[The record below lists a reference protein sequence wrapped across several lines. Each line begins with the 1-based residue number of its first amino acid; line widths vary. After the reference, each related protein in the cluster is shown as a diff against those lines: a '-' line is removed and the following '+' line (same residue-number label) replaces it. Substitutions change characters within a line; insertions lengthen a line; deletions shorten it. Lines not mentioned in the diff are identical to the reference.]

1 MSVKDAMRY
10 GPAALTFRLRRSK
23 TDERVAALLAASVA
37 DELGAGILRE
47 HDAAAGRHLTDLI
60 QIAADRA
67 GTSAVNRLVLE
78 VLELLDQEPDL
89 RDRLDQLH
97 PELGAD

>member
-1 MSVKDAMRY
+1 MDRE
-10 GPAALTFRLRRSK
+10 PRRLTTLAVRLRQAK
-23 TDERVAALLAASVA
+23 VDENVTALLAAALA

-60 QIAADRA
+60 QTAADRA
-67 GTSAVNRLVLE
+67 GTTAVNRLVLE

-89 RDRLDQLH
+89 RDRLNQLH

>member
-1 MSVKDAMRY
+1 
-10 GPAALTFRLRRSK
+10 
-23 TDERVAALLAASVA
+23 
-37 DELGAGILRE
+37 
-47 HDAAAGRHLTDLI
+47 
-60 QIAADRA
+60 
-67 GTSAVNRLVLE
+67 VNRLVLE

>member
-1 MSVKDAMRY
+1 VDAAHPRH
-10 GPAALTFRLRRSK
+10 PNLAARLRSTK
-23 TDERVAALLAASVA
+23 VDERVAALLAAAVA
-37 DELGAGILRE
+37 DELGADILRDR
-47 HDAAAGRHLTDLI
+47 DAAAGRRLAELV
-60 QIAADRA
+60 QVAARRA